1 MSNELLSKLE
11 EYNLTDSIFSSRQL
25 ANIIEGSDSRRYS
38 VVSRAIRDGVLVR
51 LKRGLYC
58 LSPSVSNARYLPD
71 PYVVAKAIDG
81 TSYVSFETALR
92 FHNWIPEAV
101 YTTYSVTAKSKS
113 ASYFHEV
120 LGWFLFE
127 PLAINKVGF
136 LEGVSQYKYGKHV
149 AYLAE
154 PLRAVM
160 DIVERS
166 KQPWTGID
174 YIEEGLRIEDED
186 FLQLQ
191 REDFAKLK
199 NVYKRD
205 STNKFLQKFEN
216 SVLGRKHNIE
226 CV

>member
-1 MSNELLSKLE
+1 MSTELLSNIKE
-11 EYNLTDSIFSSRQL
+11 NNLTDRIFSSQQL
-25 ANIIEGSDSRRYS
+25 AKIIEGSNSRRFGI
-38 VVSRAIRDGVLVR
+38 VSRAVRDGILVR

-58 LSPSVSNARYLPD
+58 LSPSVSNAKYLPD
-71 PYVVAKAIDG
+71 PYVVAKAIDA

-113 ASYFHEV
+113 VRYVHEI

-136 LEGVSQYKYGKHV
+136 LEGVSQYNYGKNV
-149 AYLAE
+149 AYLAD

-205 STNKFLQKFEN
+205 STNNFLQKFEN
-216 SVLGRKHNIE
+216 AVLRRKHHIE
-226 CV
+226 

>member
-1 MSNELLSKLE
+1 MSSELLSNLE
-11 EYNLTDSIFSSRQL
+11 ESNLTDCIFSSQQL
-25 ANIIEGSDSRRYS
+25 AKIIEGSDSQRYG
-38 VVSRAIRDGVLVR
+38 VVSKAIRDGILVR

-58 LSPSVSNARYLPD
+58 LSPSVSNAKYLPD
-71 PYVVAKAIDG
+71 PYVVARAIDA

-101 YTTYSVTAKSKS
+101 YTTYNVTAKSKS
-113 ASYFHEV
+113 ASYFHED

-149 AYLAE
+149 AYLAD

-166 KQPWTGID
+166 KQRWTGID

-186 FLQLQ
+186 FLQLR

-205 STNKFLQKFEN
+205 STNNFLQKFEIA
-216 SVLGRKHNIE
+216 VERRKHNIE
-226 CV
+226 CL